1 MRAKLL
7 PASACSAPDEA
18 KTDMRLVN
26 GAVIMAHARRDHRGM
41 AVLQQRVHARSANGS
56 TEFVAAERC

>member
-1 MRAKLL
+1 
-7 PASACSAPDEA
+7 
-18 KTDMRLVN
+18 MRLVN